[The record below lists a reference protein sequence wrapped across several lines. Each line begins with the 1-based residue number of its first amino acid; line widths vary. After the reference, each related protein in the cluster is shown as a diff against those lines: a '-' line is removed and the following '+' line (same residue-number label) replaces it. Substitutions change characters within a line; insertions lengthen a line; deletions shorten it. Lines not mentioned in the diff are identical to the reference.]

1 MELSPKPVGTAYKK
15 IVPSAELPNIQI
27 RDSFWQKD
35 QVGWHQGRGGKGSK
49 EMASFLCRKQLDWAP
64 YDPGSLLQVC

>member
-1 MELSPKPVGTAYKK
+1 MPMQEKPKGMELSPKPVGTAYKK

-35 QVGWHQGRGGKGSK
+35 QVRFGFWQKARIVWR
-49 EMASFLCRKQLDWAP
+49 A
-64 YDPGSLLQVC
+64 LLTRE